1 MPAQHKIKESSI
13 LYVEDDEVT
22 RKQIAQFLKPQCK
35 TLYTALNGQEAFE
48 LYEKFS
54 PDIVITDI
62 EMPKLNG
69 LELAKKIRACSLTTQ
84 IIIITAYKTPKYL
97 FDAVNLQ
104 LVQYLL
110 KPINL
115 DGITRVLDFASN
127 FLKGIDLETK
137 KHFSKNMHYDT
148 YTKELINNRSII
160 NLSKYERALVE
171 LLLRKHPAPASYEFI
186 DEHIYDYRG
195 SKNAIKL
202 LVSSLR
208 EKVGGASIVN
218 TPGFGYKI
226 KLVSLD

>member
-1 MPAQHKIKESSI
+1 MLAQHKIKASSI

-22 RKQIAQFLKPQCK
+22 RTQIAQFLKPQCK
-35 TLYTALNGQEAFE
+35 TLYTAVNGQEAFE
-48 LYEKFS
+48 LYEKFR
-54 PDIVITDI
+54 PNIVITDI

-69 LELAKKIRACSLTTQ
+69 LELAKKIRACSLVTQ
-84 IIIITAYKTPKYL
+84 IIIITAYKTPQYL
-97 FDAVNLQ
+97 LDAVNLQ

-115 DGITRVLDFASN
+115 DGITKVLNFSSN

-137 KHFSKNMHYDT
+137 KYFSKSMHYDI
-148 YTKELINNRSII
+148 YTKELVNDSNIV
-160 NLSKYERALVE
+160 NLSKYERALIE
-171 LLLRKHPAPASYEFI
+171 LLLKKHPAPASYEFI

-208 EKVGGASIVN
+208 EKVGGASVIN

-226 KLVSLD
+226 KLVNAD

>member
-1 MPAQHKIKESSI
+1 MLVQHKIKESSI
-13 LYVEDDEVT
+13 LYVEDDEIT

-48 LYEKFS
+48 LYEKFK

-69 LELAKKIRACSLTTQ
+69 LELAKKIRACSLATQ
-84 IIIITAYKTPKYL
+84 IIIITAYKTPQYL
-97 FDAVNLQ
+97 LDAVNLQ

-115 DGITRVLDFASN
+115 EGITKVLNFASN
-127 FLKGIDLETK
+127 FLKGIDLDTK
-137 KHFSKNMHYDT
+137 KYFSKEMYYDT
-148 YTKELINNRSII
+148 YTKELTNNSSIT

-171 LLLRKHPAPASYEFI
+171 LLLKKYPAPASYEFI
-186 DEHIYDYRG
+186 DEHIYDYHG

-226 KLVSLD
+226 KLINIE